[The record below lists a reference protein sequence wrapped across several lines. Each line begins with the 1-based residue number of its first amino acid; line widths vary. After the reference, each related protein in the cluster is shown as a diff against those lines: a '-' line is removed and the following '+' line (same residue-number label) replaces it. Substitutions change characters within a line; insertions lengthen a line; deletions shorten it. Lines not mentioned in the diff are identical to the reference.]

1 MPPQAAAT
9 VPHVGVDVH
18 RPGEDVFPVGI
29 DDFSVWGIDAFG
41 YLVNMTVQEKDVA
54 LKHVLIGYDCAVAN
68 QCSHCKVHL
77 SFIHDIYNVFS
88 FGFLYQVFSSGS
100 FVRNTP
106 SSA

>member
-1 MPPQAAAT
+1 
-9 VPHVGVDVH
+9 
-18 RPGEDVFPVGI
+18 
-29 DDFSVWGIDAFG
+29 
-41 YLVNMTVQEKDVA
+41 
-54 LKHVLIGYDCAVAN
+54 LIGYDCAVAN

-88 FGFLYQVFSSGS
+88 LGFLYQVFSSGS

>member
-1 MPPQAAAT
+1 MSTA
-9 VPHVGVDVH
+9 
-18 RPGEDVFPVGI
+18 PGRTYFPFKV
-29 DDFSVWGIDAFG
+29 VIDAG
-41 YLVNMTVQEKDVA
+41 HGGKDPGCLGAYTKEKDVA